1 MSDGNF
7 ENSITNL
14 IVVVTEIKGDI
25 KLILH
30 QIATTTE
37 VQKDHGTRIESLE
50 KAVAE
55 AVTVKKLIK
64 GALAFLAALVTIA
77 GTLYGFFH

>member
-1 MSDGNF
+1 MPDNF
-7 ENSITNL
+7 DNAINNL
-14 IVVVTEIKGDI
+14 VVVVTEIKGDI

-37 VQKDHGTRIESLE
+37 VQKDHGTRLDALE

-55 AVTVKKLIK
+55 AVTAKKLVK
-64 GALAFLAALVTIA
+64 GAIALFVSMVTIA
-77 GTLYGFFH
+77 AALYGFFH